1 MINNEYI
8 DKLQLE
14 NEQQKSIIATLEK
27 SVRSLN
33 EQLEWFKR
41 QLFGKRSEKIIP
53 IISSTQLT
61 FEGIVSSESIK
72 DTQTQTIKTHERIKP
87 DRQGQDTISLPE
99 DLPVEKVVLDLPEE
113 QKVCQETGV
122 KLVKIGEE
130 VSRKLAHKP
139 GSYYIKEIIRP
150 KYANPKR
157 SEEGIKTANLPESL
171 LNRCQADDSF
181 LTEILVRKYADHLP
195 LYRISEIL
203 SRDNIKI
210 SRQLL
215 SQWVLKSAETLR
227 PLYNEMQRQI
237 LSSGYVFIDESPVK
251 MLDPGAGQTKLTY
264 MWVLCGGKGSNPPY
278 RVYNFRDNRQHRNA
292 EEILKG
298 FSGVVHSDKYGAYEN
313 LAHKK
318 QFTWCPCWVHIRR
331 KFFEAEHG
339 DKEFRQMVLEKIEEL
354 FAIEK
359 VAWDESSD
367 NRLKMRQERAVPLI
381 DELTLAVKDKML
393 NGKVLPKSNF
403 KEALGYYYSLVPF
416 LKNYTSDPWA
426 HLDNNLCERAVRP
439 LAIGRKNWLFVG
451 NQDGGEA
458 AAIMLSLIQTCR
470 GLGINPRI
478 YLEDIM
484 RRLMSHN
491 SQKLVEL
498 LPDNW
503 LKEKSS

>member
-1 MINNEYI
+1 MVNNEYI
-8 DKLQLE
+8 AQLQLE
-14 NEQQKSIIATLEK
+14 NEQLKSIVSTLEK

-33 EQLEWFKR
+33 EQLDWFKR
-41 QLFGKRSEKIIP
+41 QIFGKRSEKIIP
-53 IISSTQLT
+53 TTSSVQLT
-61 FEGIVSSESIK
+61 FEGVNPPESTE
-72 DTQTQTIKTHERIKP
+72 DFQVQTIASHQRKKISRK
-87 DRQGQDTISLPE
+87 GQDTISLPD

-113 QKVCQETGV
+113 QKICQETGV
-122 KLVKIGEE
+122 SLVKIGEE

-150 KYANPKR
+150 KYASPKR
-157 SEEGIKTANLPESL
+157 SENGVKIVNLPESL

-181 LTEILVRKYADHLP
+181 LADILVKKYADHLP

-203 SRDNIKI
+203 SRENIEI

-215 SQWVLKSAETLR
+215 SQWVLKSAEALS

-251 MLDPGAGQTKLTY
+251 MLDPGAGETKLTY
-264 MWVLCGGKGSNPPY
+264 MWVLCGGKGSSPPY

-318 QFTWCPCWVHIRR
+318 QFIWCPCWVHIRR

-359 VAWDESSD
+359 VAWEQSPDT
-367 NRLKMRQERAVPLI
+367 RVKMRQERAAPLI
-381 DELTLAVKDKML
+381 DELTIAVKDKLL

-403 KEALGYYYSLVPF
+403 KEALGYYYSLIPF
-416 LKNYTSDPWA
+416 LKNYTNDPWA

-451 NQDGGEA
+451 NRDGGEA
-458 AAIMLSLIQTCR
+458 AAIALSLIQTCR

-478 YLEDIM
+478 YLEDVM
-484 RRLMSHN
+484 RKIMSHS
-491 SQKLVEL
+491 SQKLAEL

-503 LKEKSS
+503 LKGKSS